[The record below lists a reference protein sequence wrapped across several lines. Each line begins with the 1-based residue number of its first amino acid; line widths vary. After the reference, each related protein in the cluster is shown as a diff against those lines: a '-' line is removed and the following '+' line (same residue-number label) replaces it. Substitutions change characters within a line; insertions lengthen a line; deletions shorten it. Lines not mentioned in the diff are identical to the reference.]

1 MKGTIILKKRTPKQI
16 AALVCVILIILSYII
31 LFVVSLIDS
40 TKSGEL
46 FQACLLTTVF
56 LPILCWI
63 YIWIY
68 GQVKQK
74 HTIAD
79 LDILQTGENE
89 KYVKAREE
97 MEREMAE
104 KLKTELEAEE
114 NEVSDSTQ
122 N

>member
-1 MKGTIILKKRTPKQI
+1 MKKKTPKQI
-16 AALVCVILIILSYII
+16 AAIVCLALIVISYIAA
-31 LFVVSLIDS
+31 FVVALMDS

-46 FQACLLTTVF
+46 FQACLLATVF

-63 YIWIY
+63 YIWLY

-89 KYVKAREE
+89 KYVKMKEE
-97 MEREMAE
+97 MENSKKR
-104 KLKTELEAEE
+104 
-114 NEVSDSTQ
+114 
-122 N
+122 

>member
-1 MKGTIILKKRTPKQI
+1 MKKRTPKQI
-16 AALVCVILIILSYII
+16 AALVCVVLIILSYIV

-46 FQACLLTTVF
+46 FKACLLTTLF

-63 YIWIY
+63 YIWLY

-89 KYVKAREE
+89 KFVKAREE
-97 MEREMAE
+97 MEKELQ
-104 KLKTELEAEE
+104 KELEEE
-114 NEVSDSTQ
+114 HRDTENGR
-122 N
+122 

>member
-1 MKGTIILKKRTPKQI
+1 MNEKGRIPLKKRTPKQI
-16 AALVCVILIILSYII
+16 AALICVILIILAYIAA
-31 LFVVSLIDS
+31 FVVSLIDS

-46 FQACLLTTVF
+46 FQACLLATVF

-63 YIWIY
+63 YIWLY

-97 MEREMAE
+97 MEREIAE
-104 KLKTELEAEE
+104 KQKEE
-114 NEVSDSTQ
+114 NDKKHGDI
-122 N
+122 

>member
-1 MKGTIILKKRTPKQI
+1 VKKKTPKQI
-16 AALVCVILIILSYII
+16 AALVCVALIILSYLV
-31 LFVVSLIDS
+31 LFIVSLVDS

-63 YIWIY
+63 YIWLY
-68 GQVKQK
+68 GKVKQT

-79 LDILQTGENE
+79 LDILQDKESG
-89 KYVKAREE
+89 
-97 MEREMAE
+97 MEAE
-104 KLKTELEAEE
+104 KEE
-114 NEVSDSTQ
+114 N

>member
-1 MKGTIILKKRTPKQI
+1 MKQWLFFLFYVRLFSTSETGNKKKKGTISLKKRTPKQI
-16 AALVCVILIILSYII
+16 AALICVALIILAYAAA
-31 LFVVSLIDS
+31 FVVSLMDS
-40 TKSGEL
+40 KKSGEL
-46 FQACLLTTVF
+46 FQACLLATVF

-63 YIWIY
+63 YIWLY

-89 KYVKAREE
+89 ASNSK
-97 MEREMAE
+97 
-104 KLKTELEAEE
+104 
-114 NEVSDSTQ
+114 Q

>member
-1 MKGTIILKKRTPKQI
+1 MKKKTPKQI
-16 AALVCVILIILSYII
+16 TAIVCLALIVISYIAA
-31 LFVVSLIDS
+31 FVVALMDS

-46 FQACLLTTVF
+46 FQACLLATVF

-63 YIWIY
+63 YIWLY

-89 KYVKAREE
+89 KYVKMKEE
-97 MEREMAE
+97 MENSKKR
-104 KLKTELEAEE
+104 
-114 NEVSDSTQ
+114 
-122 N
+122 

>member
-1 MKGTIILKKRTPKQI
+1 MKKKTPKQI
-16 AALVCVILIILSYII
+16 AAIVCLALIVISYIAA
-31 LFVVSLIDS
+31 FVVALMDS

-46 FQACLLTTVF
+46 FQACLLATVF

-63 YIWIY
+63 YIWLY

-89 KYVKAREE
+89 KYVKLKEE
-97 MEREMAE
+97 MENSKKR
-104 KLKTELEAEE
+104 
-114 NEVSDSTQ
+114 
-122 N
+122 